1 MFRLQAEVVFPIAE
15 ITYGRRQGIIEVIAL
30 PLENP
35 AGNADCL
42 AHGIAMRQMD
52 CQVLASLESSP
63 EIPNFLPRHSEVLE
77 L

>member
-35 AGNADCL
+35 AGNADRF
-42 AHGIAMRQMD
+42 AHGIAMRQVD
-52 CQVLASLESSP
+52 FQVLVPLESSP
-63 EIPNFLPRHSEVLE
+63 EIPDFLPRHSEVLD